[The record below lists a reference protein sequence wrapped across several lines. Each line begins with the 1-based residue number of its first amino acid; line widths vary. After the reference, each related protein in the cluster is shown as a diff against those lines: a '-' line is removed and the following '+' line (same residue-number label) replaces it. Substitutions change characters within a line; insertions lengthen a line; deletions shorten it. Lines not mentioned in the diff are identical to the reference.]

1 MKLQDLI
8 QGFQS
13 LTPQKKFVALFLIV
27 SAIGGISIFSFVA
40 NRPDF
45 GILYANLEDS
55 DSAQVVA
62 KLQEDHIPYR
72 LGVGGRAIEVPQ
84 DQIYELRLK
93 MAADGISLGGVVG
106 FELFDKDSW
115 NMSRFAQEINYRRAL
130 EGELAR
136 TIMSV
141 DEVERARIHLVLP
154 ERSPFFGA
162 EEARPKA
169 SVILKMRGSGR
180 MQPAQVKGIVHLVS
194 GSIEGL
200 QPDDVSV
207 IDTEGNL
214 LTGTNKQEESVTAIS
229 SYHLEYKRELENNLE
244 QRVARMLESIVGG
257 GNAIVRVSA
266 DVDFRKVEKQEELYD
281 PESVVVRSEQKRSEK
296 VGGATPASV
305 PGMKGNQPGGSAAAG
320 AAQNQPSEMKEQV
333 LNYEINKVVTRMV
346 ESPGAIQR
354 LSVAVLVHEKE
365 ATEETE
371 LPRLVSLVKG
381 AVGFDEK
388 RGDQVEVVLTPF
400 DKSVQEGPGEI
411 PSEGLLEVFA
421 RAIPSVMKYG
431 GLIVGVLLLIF
442 AVLRPLLK
450 RLSEEGE
457 RLEEFQRQL
466 PGSLEQM
473 EKAIPEMTEKDKL
486 VRLVEQDPG
495 RAASIIKMWLREA

>member
-1 MKLQDLI
+1 MKLQDLN

-13 LTPQKKFVALFLIV
+13 LSLQKKFVVLFLVV
-27 SAIGGISIFSFVA
+27 SAIGGSALFSFVA

-62 KLQEDHIPYR
+62 KLQEEHIPYR
-72 LGVGGRAIEVPQ
+72 LGAGGKVIEVPQ
-84 DQIYELRLK
+84 DKIYELRLT

-154 ERSPFFGA
+154 DRSPFFGA

-169 SVILKMRGSGR
+169 SVVLKMRGSDR
-180 MQPAQVKGIVHLVS
+180 MQPAQVKAIVHLVS

-200 QPDDVSV
+200 RPDDVSV

-214 LTGTNKQEESVTAIS
+214 LSGTNQKDESVAAIS
-229 SYHLEYKRELENNLE
+229 TYQLEYKRELEDNLE
-244 QRVARMLESIVGG
+244 QRVARMLERIVGA

-281 PESVVVRSEQKRSEK
+281 PESVVVRSEQKKSEK
-296 VGGATPASV
+296 VGGTTSASV
-305 PGMKGNQPGGSAAAG
+305 PGMMANMPGGSGAAG
-320 AAQNQPSEMKEQV
+320 TVQNQPSETKEQV

-346 ESPGAIQR
+346 ESPGAVQR
-354 LSVAVLVHEKE
+354 LSVAVLVHEKAE
-365 ATEETE
+365 TEETQ

-400 DKSVQEGPGEI
+400 EKSTQEGPGEI
-411 PSEGLLEVFA
+411 PSPDFLEVFE
-421 RAIPSVMKYG
+421 RVIPPVLKYG

-457 RLEEFQRQL
+457 RLKEFQRQL
-466 PGSLEQM
+466 PGSLEQI
-473 EKAIPEMTEKDKL
+473 EKALPEMTEKDRL
-486 VRLVEQDPG
+486 MRLVEQDPG

>member
-1 MKLQDLI
+1 MKPQDLI

-13 LTPQKKFVALFLIV
+13 LTLQKKFVVLFLVV
-27 SAIGGISIFSFVA
+27 SAIGGTALFSFVA

-45 GILYANLEDS
+45 GVLYANLEDS

-62 KLQEDHIPYR
+62 KLQEEHIPYR
-72 LGVGGRAIEVPQ
+72 LGVGGKVIEVPQ
-84 DQIYELRLK
+84 DKIYELRLK

-154 ERSPFFGA
+154 DRSPFFGA

-169 SVILKMRGSGR
+169 SVVLKMRGSGR

-214 LTGTNKQEESVTAIS
+214 LSGTNKQDESVTAIS

-244 QRVARMLESIVGG
+244 QRVARMLESIVGA

-266 DVDFRKVEKQEELYD
+266 DVDFRKSGETGRTLRSRIGGR
-281 PESVVVRSEQKRSEK
+281 PE
-296 VGGATPASV
+296 
-305 PGMKGNQPGGSAAAG
+305 
-320 AAQNQPSEMKEQV
+320 
-333 LNYEINKVVTRMV
+333 
-346 ESPGAIQR
+346 
-354 LSVAVLVHEKE
+354 
-365 ATEETE
+365 
-371 LPRLVSLVKG
+371 
-381 AVGFDEK
+381 
-388 RGDQVEVVLTPF
+388 
-400 DKSVQEGPGEI
+400 
-411 PSEGLLEVFA
+411 
-421 RAIPSVMKYG
+421 
-431 GLIVGVLLLIF
+431 
-442 AVLRPLLK
+442 
-450 RLSEEGE
+450 
-457 RLEEFQRQL
+457 
-466 PGSLEQM
+466 
-473 EKAIPEMTEKDKL
+473 
-486 VRLVEQDPG
+486 
-495 RAASIIKMWLREA
+495 